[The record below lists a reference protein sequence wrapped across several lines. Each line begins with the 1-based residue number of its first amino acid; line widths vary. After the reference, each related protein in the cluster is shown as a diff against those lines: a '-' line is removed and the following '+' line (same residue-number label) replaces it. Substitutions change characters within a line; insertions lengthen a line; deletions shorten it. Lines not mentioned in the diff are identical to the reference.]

1 MMKRNRLLSLLA
13 AGLCLIAWGGALA
26 RAGDWSEGRR
36 IYVEVCAACHT
47 NGVAGAPRYG
57 NRQEW
62 DPRIQRGKA
71 EMLRSLFKG
80 KGSMPPKG
88 GNPSVSDAQAVAAM
102 DYMLAGVK

>member
-1 MMKRNRLLSLLA
+1 MKWLLRALF
-13 AGLCLIAWGGALA
+13 AGLAVTMGWTAMA

-36 IYVEVCAACHT
+36 VYVEVCAACHA

-62 DPRIQRGKA
+62 EKRLQRSRSDI
-71 EMLRSLFKG
+71 MLTVLKG

-88 GNPSVSDAQAVAAM
+88 GNPSVTNAQAAAATE
-102 DYMLAGVK
+102 YLLAGVR

>member
-1 MMKRNRLLSLLA
+1 MKWLLRALFASLA
-13 AGLCLIAWGGALA
+13 VTAGWSAMA

-62 DPRIQRGKA
+62 EMRLQRSRGDI
-71 EMLRSLFKG
+71 MLSVLKG

-88 GNPSVSDAQAVAAM
+88 GNPSVTNAQAAAATE
-102 DYMLAGVK
+102 YILAGVR